1 MFRCESEITTWKN
14 EVLSLVEKVEE
25 ELVKEAV
32 KVHSDAEVGIFVLLG
47 QKNTQE
53 EVVEHENGIIQHGS
67 TTMCKTDFKAFSLA
81 ISPLLETLLFSG
93 ERLASLTDSPLL
105 PSQLSLQL
113 VALSSE
119 VRSKSEGVKKKL
131 NKQSG

>member
-1 MFRCESEITTWKN
+1 M
-14 EVLSLVEKVEE
+14 
-25 ELVKEAV
+25 
-32 KVHSDAEVGIFVLLG
+32 
-47 QKNTQE
+47 
-53 EVVEHENGIIQHGS
+53 EHENEIIQHGS
-67 TTMCKTDFKAFSLA
+67 TTMCRTDFKAFSLA

-119 VRSKSEGVKKKL
+119 VRSKRERIKKL
-131 NKQSG
+131 KKRSG